1 MEEGMSLSPSSRQ
14 ARLLLRREACHM
26 AKKLKNHG
34 KSWSPEDLEVLRQLV
49 KENTSG
55 PAIGLRLGRT
65 EDAIYA
71 KAAEENISLRRTRR
85 RILNRQK

>member
-1 MEEGMSLSPSSRQ
+1 MEDV
-14 ARLLLRREACHM
+14 AM
-26 AKKLKNHG
+26 AKQPKQPKNHG
-34 KSWSPEDLEVLRQLV
+34 KSWSPEEVLVLRQLV

-71 KAAEENISLRRTRR
+71 KAAEEKISLRPTRR
-85 RILNRQK
+85 RHFIRQN